1 MAGPPASPGTHAPA
15 ARVDREACA
24 QIVEERVK
32 IAAGVRLHAAS
43 RRGSCARCDGM
54 HSSIDSKFLLSAS
67 GVAAGDAG
75 DGGGDGGR
83 HSGGAKVGRG
93 QGLDGR

>member
-54 HSSIDSKFLLSAS
+54 HSSIDRISA
-67 GVAAGDAG
+67 GTCLRVA
-75 DGGGDGGR
+75 
-83 HSGGAKVGRG
+83 
-93 QGLDGR
+93 

>member
-54 HSSIDSKFLLSAS
+54 HSSIHRLVTVTAS

-83 HSGGAKVGRG
+83 HSGGTKVGLG
-93 QGLDGR
+93 QGLGGR

>member
-54 HSSIDSKFLLSAS
+54 L
-67 GVAAGDAG
+67 
-75 DGGGDGGR
+75 
-83 HSGGAKVGRG
+83 
-93 QGLDGR
+93 